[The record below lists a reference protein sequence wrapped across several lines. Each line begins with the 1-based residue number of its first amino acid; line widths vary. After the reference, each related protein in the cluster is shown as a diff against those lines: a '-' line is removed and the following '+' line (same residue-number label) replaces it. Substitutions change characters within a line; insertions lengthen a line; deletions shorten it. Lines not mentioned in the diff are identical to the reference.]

1 MDAIIGAFQ
10 NMLWMA
16 AIVTIFVIGLI
27 GFFFYRTRYK
37 IANGSQALVITGGK
51 SKQDVKIIPNG
62 GAFVSPLRKHQFF
75 PLGVMTVRSN
85 DQETQTK
92 TLVPVVVQWTAQLK
106 ADVETPGALEKAVQ
120 GYSDFENEDG
130 ISGSLQQTLD
140 GEVRAV
146 VATMTPEQVVQDKD
160 SFSTQVTEG
169 VQKRMEELGFK
180 LVSLNIAEVT
190 DRNGHY
196 RNLAAADRENRRMEA
211 ETLTAQA
218 DQAVAVERA
227 KADEIAQ
234 GATLERDLK
243 VAEKTREVT
252 LRQAAIKVETDQAQ
266 ADAAIAGELQTELR
280 NQELAARRGEVTV
293 VEEEQRQKAAVARRE
308 VEITDAETAKQR
320 KQIEAEADAAKAKID
335 AEANA
340 TQARIKAEADAT
352 VKLQL
357 SKGEAEA
364 FAAEAEGQ
372 ATAEV
377 ATAKG
382 EADAINLRT
391 EAKANSTRQQGLAEA
406 EVATAKGKAEAE
418 AILAKGEAEA
428 EVQRKMAEAL
438 AAGDGANL
446 KIRLAE
452 IERDTVV
459 TVQTNVGEAMARI
472 GEKATF
478 VDLGGNSSGGN
489 VLADTLSSIPGLL
502 AKLNVTSEALFDG
515 KSFGQA
521 IGSTVSEVKSQEE

>member
-10 NMLWMA
+10 SMLWVA
-16 AIVTIFVIGLI
+16 AILAIFIIGLV
-27 GFFFYRTRYK
+27 GFLFYRTRYK

-51 SKQDVKIIPNG
+51 NKQDVKIIPNG
-62 GAFVSPLRKHQFF
+62 GSFVSPLRKHQFF

-106 ADVETPGALEKAVQ
+106 ADVETEGALEKAVQ
-120 GYSDFENEDG
+120 GYSDFDNEDG

-196 RNLAAADRENRRMEA
+196 RNLAAADRENRRKDA

-227 KADEIAQ
+227 KSDEIAQ

-252 LRQAAIKVETDQAQ
+252 LRKAAIKAEIDQAQ
-266 ADAAIAGELQTELR
+266 ADAAIAGQLQTELR
-280 NQELAARRGEVTV
+280 NQELATRRGEVTV
-293 VEEEQRQKAAVARRE
+293 VEEQQRQKAAVARRE

-320 KQIEAEADAAKAKID
+320 KQIEAEADA
-335 AEANA
+335 

-364 FAAEAEGQ
+364 LAAEAEGQ
-372 ATAEV
+372 ATAEA

-406 EVATAKGKAEAE
+406 EVTTAKGKADAE

-438 AAGDGANL
+438 AAGEGANL

-459 TVQTNVGEAMARI
+459 TVQTTVGEAMARI

-489 VLADTLSSIPGLL
+489 VLANTLSSIPGLL
-502 AKLNVTSEALFDG
+502 AQLNVASEALFDG